1 MLKYFFIVY
10 AILAIAVLGL
20 FGIPGT
26 KFERPPFRVFPDM
39 DEQDKLKGQKPS
51 HFFEDGMGAR
61 LPVAGTVPLSGDDGV
76 FSVEFGE
83 GRTGYYYTGLKD
95 GYYGTGMP
103 EELALTPENAETL
116 LARGEDRYGIFCAI
130 CHGES
135 GDGRGTVSKLGLNGV
150 RNLHEDGFQSANY
163 PDGLLYHVITNG
175 KGLMGAYG
183 MNIPVEDR
191 WAIVAYMRAMQQA
204 RAVSADDLAQSSEV
218 KSEKGEGQ

>member
-10 AILAIAVLGL
+10 AILGVAVLAL

-39 DEQDKLKGQKPS
+39 DDQDKIKGQKPS
-51 HFFEDGMGAR
+51 QFFEDGKGSR
-61 LPVAGTVPLSGDDGV
+61 LPVAGTVPMSGDDGV

-83 GRTGYYYTGLKD
+83 GRTGYYYTGLAD

-103 EELALTPENAETL
+103 EELELTEETVEAF
-116 LARGEDRYGIFCAI
+116 LARGEERYGIFCAI

-135 GDGRGTVSKLGLNGV
+135 GDGAGTVSKLGLNGV
-150 RNLHEDGFQSANY
+150 RNLHEEMFQAADY
-163 PDGLLYHVITNG
+163 PDGFLYHVITKG
-175 KGLMGAYG
+175 KGMMGAYG

-191 WAIVAYMRAMQQA
+191 WAIVAYVRAMQEA
-204 RAVSADDLAQSSEV
+204 REVSEEDLAQT
-218 KSEKGEGQ
+218 SEKGEGQ

>member
-10 AILAIAVLGL
+10 AILGMAVLAL

-39 DEQDKLKGQKPS
+39 DDQDKIKGQKPS
-51 HFFEDGMGAR
+51 QFFEDGKGSR
-61 LPVAGTVPLSGDDGV
+61 LPVVGTVPMSGDDGV

-83 GRTGYYYTGLKD
+83 GRTGYYYTGLTD

-103 EELALTPENAETL
+103 EELELTAETVESF

-135 GDGRGTVSKLGLNGV
+135 GDGAGTVSKLGLNGV
-150 RNLHEDGFQSANY
+150 RNLHEGGFQAANY
-163 PDGLLYHVITNG
+163 PDGLLYHVITDG
-175 KGLMGAYG
+175 KGQMGAYG
-183 MNIPVEDR
+183 MNIPVQDR
-191 WAIVAYMRAMQQA
+191 WAIVAYVRAMQEA
-204 RAVSADDLAQSSEV
+204 REVSAADLDQ
-218 KSEKGEGQ
+218 KGEGQ